1 MATAKIRLN
10 REDPHS
16 CFHSSSIVPLTV
28 GSPVYTERRGGLER
42 SEDDH
47 LTIYGNQA
55 EQTVSP
61 FFLKLAICVLI
72 SLHGSA
78 SAETVISDRERL
90 NQQFTAAVEE
100 LARQSEDPSQR
111 NARLS
116 VILRRDPSRQY
127 FFVPASTVDTRQTST
142 DDPEL
147 ARILGIYGNRLFNLA
162 ERAAAQGDGST
173 AFRWLHEV
181 LRYAPDHS
189 EAKRITSVST
199 ADAFEIRPSRR
210 AHAKYGWRAGEYLQI
225 DTPSFRISTN
235 GNEASARSLAE
246 SLELVNATWRQ
257 LFFEYWSNT
266 ATLRTALG
274 GRPLTSKRRAR
285 HQVVLFRN
293 REEYIAEVSRI
304 EPQAEMTLG
313 YYHAPSRTAFFFGD
327 RSNASTWRHE
337 ATHQLFHES
346 KRTKVGTGEAAD
358 FWIVEGIALYM
369 ESLQRCQGHITLG
382 GLEADRLQFARFRR
396 LREGFYEPLDGFTQL
411 GRLDLQQHPQIR
423 KLYSQ
428 SAGLTHFLMHYE
440 NGRYRKALLE
450 YLNQVYSQRT
460 KANSLEILANRTHAE
475 LDQEYQRFL
484 DLNDTAL
491 QQIDSD
497 ATIRR
502 LSLGGTRVTDAGLS
516 SLRSAANLLWLDVA
530 GLQVSDMG
538 LEMLRDADLL
548 EQLTL
553 ESTNITNAT
562 VGRLRNCQ
570 NLQELDLSN
579 TSIDD
584 QALATVGELN
594 DLQSLWLTG
603 TKVTDAGLPQL
614 RALKKLQTLDISQT
628 AVTPNG
634 RAEIGS
640 SLPQLD

>member
-1 MATAKIRLN
+1 MAATKIRLN

-16 CFHSSSIVPLTV
+16 CVHSISIVPLTSGV
-28 GSPVYTERRGGLER
+28 QCTLKEERELER

-55 EQTVSP
+55 GQTVFP
-61 FFLKLAICVLI
+61 FFLGLVICVLI
-72 SLHGSA
+72 SLHESA
-78 SAETVISDRERL
+78 SADTAVADRQRL
-90 NQQFTAAVEE
+90 DQQFTAAVEE
-100 LARQSEDPSQR
+100 LAGQSDDPAQR
-111 NARLS
+111 NARRS

-127 FFVPASTVDTRQTST
+127 FFVPTPIGDAQLTPA

-147 ARILGIYGNRLFNLA
+147 ARIFRIYGDRLFKLA
-162 ERAAAQGDGST
+162 EKAAAEGDGST
-173 AFRWLHEV
+173 AFRWFHEV

-189 EAKRITSVST
+189 EAKRITSVPT
-199 ADAFEIRPSRR
+199 ADAFQIRPSRR

-225 DTPSFRISTN
+225 DTASFRISTN
-235 GNEASARSLAE
+235 STEASARSLGE

-266 ATLRTALG
+266 ATLRAALE

-293 REEYIAEVSRI
+293 REEYIAQVSRI

-327 RSNASTWRHE
+327 RSNESTWRHE

-346 KRTKVGTGEAAD
+346 KKTRLGTGEAAD

-369 ESLQRCQGHITLG
+369 ESLQRCQGHVTLG
-382 GLEADRLQFARFRR
+382 GLEADRLQFARFRC
-396 LREGFYEPLDGFTQL
+396 LREGFYEPLGRFTQM

-423 KLYSQ
+423 QLYSQ
-428 SAGLTHFLMHYE
+428 AAGVTHFLMHYE
-440 NGRYRKALLE
+440 NGRYRKALLD
-450 YLNQVYSQRT
+450 YLDQVYSHRT
-460 KANSLEILANRTHAE
+460 QADSLADLADRTHAE
-475 LDQEYQRFL
+475 LDRNYRRFL

-491 QQIDSD
+491 QQIDAD
-497 ATIRR
+497 ATISR
-502 LSLGGTRVTDAGLS
+502 LALGGTRVTDAGMSSLS
-516 SLRSAANLLWLDVA
+516 SAADLLWLDVA
-530 GLQVSDMG
+530 GLRVSDMG
-538 LEMLRDADLL
+538 LEILRHADLL

-553 ESTNITNAT
+553 ESTDITNAT
-562 VGRLRNCQ
+562 VDRLRNCQ

-584 QALATVGELN
+584 QALVTIGELN
-594 DLQSLWLTG
+594 GLQSLWLTG
-603 TKVTDAGLPQL
+603 TKVTDAGLTNL
-614 RALKKLQTLDISQT
+614 SALKKLQTLDVSQT

-634 RAEIGS
+634 RTKIGS